1 MNEINLNNIKVG
13 DKFVGQAKLCEALGI
28 EPKKSGNSKKAQE
41 KLLRTYINY
50 TKTGKIIE
58 ITEIYSSP
66 KEKED
71 GRKNGNNSIYRDNFL
86 MIMSKMLLGTIK
98 EEDLFFISRGRLSQ
112 ELGLVNSNY
121 RTGKFHIEGMSK
133 KYNIPIENVIDFYN
147 ITDGKIRYNINSA
160 LEEFSSRE
168 YFTIIKDIAVCTIYG
183 KHRLATEEEKELIEE
198 CIQKTLDLM
207 KLKTLEEVRYKNKT
221 NTFIEN
227 VIEEVNKKNGN
238 IRYYYPVYV
247 FDCINILKLQEVYK
261 EMKSD
266 KLTPTKL
273 KADINEN
280 FRDSAI
286 NSATKRQERIYKDNL
301 RNDVNRCTKNRRTLI
316 LSDSFCLHNESLVK
330 KLIPI
335 KARKIDFEEMSEN
348 IKEYSKN
355 KKDEIIDI
363 VEF

>member
-1 MNEINLNNIKVG
+1 MNEINLDNIKVG

-41 KLLRTYINY
+41 KLLKTYINY

-71 GRKNGNNSIYRDNFL
+71 GRKNGNNSIYRDSFL

-112 ELGLVNSNY
+112 ELGLVNNNY
-121 RTGKFHIEGMSK
+121 RTGKFYIEGMSK
-133 KYNIPIENVIDFYN
+133 KYNIPVENIIDFYN
-147 ITDGKIRYNINSA
+147 ITDGRIRYNINSA
-160 LEEFSSRE
+160 LEEFSSKE
-168 YFTIIKDIAVCTIYG
+168 YFNIIRDVAVCTVYG
-183 KHRLATEEEKELIEE
+183 KHRLATEEEKELIEKS
-198 CIQKTLDLM
+198 IQKILNKM
-207 KLKTLEEVRYKNKT
+207 KLKTLEEVRYKNQT
-221 NTFIEN
+221 NTFIEK
-227 VIEEVNKKNGN
+227 VIEEVNNNNKI

-247 FDCINILKLQEVYK
+247 FDCINVLKLKEIYD

-266 KLTPTKL
+266 KITPTKL
-273 KADINEN
+273 KTDINKS
-280 FRDSAI
+280 FRDSSIA
-286 NSATKRQERIYKDNL
+286 SVSRRQERIYKDNVKK
-301 RNDVNRCTKNRRTLI
+301 DVNNYTKKRRALI

-335 KARKIDFEEMSEN
+335 KARKINFEEVSEN
-348 IKEYSKN
+348 IKEDNKSK
-355 KKDEIIDI
+355 KEETIEII
-363 VEF
+363 EF